1 MSISA
6 KQEKRFKK
14 LIEMQAIGFSQR
26 EIARR
31 ANISQSQ
38 VSRDMKKIMKLFRKG
53 RLDVDVTVRIS

>member
-53 RLDVDVTVRIS
+53 RLDVDVKVRIS